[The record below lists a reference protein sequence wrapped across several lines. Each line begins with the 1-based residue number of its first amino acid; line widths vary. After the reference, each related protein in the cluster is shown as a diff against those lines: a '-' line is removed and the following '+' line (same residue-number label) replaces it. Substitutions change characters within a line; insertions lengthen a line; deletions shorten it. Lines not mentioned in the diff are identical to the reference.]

1 MSAARPLFSARAES
15 EMRAQIRVLLASGA
29 TVTPIGRYTHIRM
42 PGAETLHEFPSA
54 LVVDEQRIRL
64 AAVERRLGPDLP
76 DEPVS
81 LGP

>member
-1 MSAARPLFSARAES
+1 MTACIAFSPRAES

-42 PGAETLHEFPSA
+42 PGSETLHEFPSA
-54 LVVDEQRIRL
+54 IVVQEQRARL